1 MVLFT
6 IIISVYFVLIF
17 SPKVT
22 YSKLFLNA
30 RYSPGVY
37 FMMCHTHKTP
47 EKRPLKIQHIY
58 FSFDIVDHLKNT
70 KEENMI
76 ETFIGRLLDKL
87 MAFLNFVVIVSVPIL
102 HNGLGIRRPFNSGI
116 NSIYTD
122 IQTHVCVFMCI
133 HIFFSI

>member
-1 MVLFT
+1 
-6 IIISVYFVLIF
+6 
-17 SPKVT
+17 
-22 YSKLFLNA
+22 
-30 RYSPGVY
+30 
-37 FMMCHTHKTP
+37 MMCHTYKTP

-76 ETFIGRLLDKL
+76 ETFIGKLLDKL

-102 HNGLGIRRPFNSGI
+102 HNGLGIRRPSFNSGI

-122 IQTHVCVFMCI
+122 TCMCVYVYTY
-133 HIFFSI
+133 IFFNLIRNNFHILGPLKSECNIISNIL